1 MSTGELK
8 GEKPPIIDR
17 ETQLSVFARFNIA
30 PDDMEN
36 PAPEI
41 DDALCEAQRDD
52 TWQKATLIYEAKFE
66 QVKRDIFNKTVHAAE
81 HRERF
86 VIERAKAEMAKEIK
100 DALENYWDSAKNRYW
115 LKKEE
120 MQSLIAKYGVEQ

>member
-8 GEKPPIIDR
+8 GEKPPI
-17 ETQLSVFARFNIA
+17 LSNEDILGGKVFGTAVYGLKPSELGNFRTIA
-30 PDDMEN
+30 
-36 PAPEI
+36 
-41 DDALCEAQRDD
+41 EAQRDND
-52 TWQKATLIYEAKFE
+52 TIWYEAMIE